1 MDSIEAR
8 GLLAR
13 CIADFRRRSHA
24 ELRTLL
30 REPQVAELRGASG
43 ATYQVEIC
51 VMWDERPEGP
61 LRVIGS
67 IDDGGLRAF
76 LPLCE
81 DFVVAPGESSVGEL
95 PEPEV

>member
-1 MDSIEAR
+1 M
-8 GLLAR
+8 
-13 CIADFRRRSHA
+13 ADFRRRTYA
-24 ELRTLL
+24 ELRKLL

-43 ATYQVEIC
+43 ATYQVEVC
-51 VMWDERPEGP
+51 VMWDERSEGP

-81 DFVVAPGESSVGEL
+81 DFVVAPNGSFGGEI
-95 PEPEV
+95 PEPDV